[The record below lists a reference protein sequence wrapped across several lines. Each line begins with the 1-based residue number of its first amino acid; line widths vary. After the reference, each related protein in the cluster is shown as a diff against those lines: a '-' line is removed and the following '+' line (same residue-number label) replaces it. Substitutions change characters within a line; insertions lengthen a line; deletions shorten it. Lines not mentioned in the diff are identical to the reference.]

1 MKNSRFRTPL
11 KVAKGHG
18 SAKSGVGH
26 WLHQRITA
34 IALIPLVFLF
44 MCTLASILTAHS
56 YEEVVVRL
64 SNPFWATTLILFI
77 LVGFYHGA
85 LGMQVIIEDYVA
97 AEMPKMLLLIGLR
110 LAAGF
115 LAVLGT
121 LSVLFI
127 AFSQSIN
134 I

>member
-1 MKNSRFRTPL
+1 MKKSRFRAPL

-26 WLHQRITA
+26 WIHQRISA

-44 MCTLASILTAHS
+44 MCTLTTILTAHS
-56 YEEVVVRL
+56 YEEVATRL
-64 SNPFWATTLILFI
+64 SNPFWATSLILFI

-85 LGMQVIIEDYVA
+85 LGIQVILEDYVA

-127 AFSQSIN
+127 AFN
-134 I
+134 